1 MGASDRC
8 VYLKFGAISIEQQ
21 TAVLERF
28 GKNLSP
34 DTDMMLS
41 EKFGHPCVWV
51 EGPSDGAAEIA
62 VQDRLKAVRKALG
75 LTDDQVS
82 TTLDSNQL

>member
-1 MGASDRC
+1 MDASDRC
-8 VYLKFGAISIEQQ
+8 VYLKFGAISLEQQ
-21 TAVLERF
+21 TEVLERF

-41 EKFGHPCVWV
+41 EKFGHRCVWV
-51 EGPSDGAAEIA
+51 EAPSGDAAEIA
-62 VQDRLKAVRKALG
+62 VEDRLKAVRNELG

-82 TTLDSNQL
+82 TTLDSNRL